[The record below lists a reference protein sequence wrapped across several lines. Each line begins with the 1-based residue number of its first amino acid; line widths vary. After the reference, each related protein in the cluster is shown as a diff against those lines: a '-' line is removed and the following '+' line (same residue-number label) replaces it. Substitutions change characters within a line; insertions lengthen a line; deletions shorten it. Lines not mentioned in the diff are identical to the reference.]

1 MVYAESSW
9 KNALIKAGLEQPEAQ
24 SGCPIANKYTNS
36 EIKSNFEVAGLV
48 VTKIEQDHIFPYKVD
63 EYKKYKYEVE
73 DWFKSMPKEMFEAL
87 EKQLGW
93 HLLIDAEKQV
103 KSSCYGISHT

>member
-24 SGCPIANKYTNS
+24 SGCPIANTYTNAEIILAFEKAGLIVT
-36 EIKSNFEVAGLV
+36 EIK
-48 VTKIEQDHIFPYKVD
+48 QDHIFPYKVAY
-63 EYKKYKYEVE
+63 YKKYKYEVE

-93 HLLIDAEKQV
+93 HLLIDAEKA
-103 KSSCYGISHT
+103 S